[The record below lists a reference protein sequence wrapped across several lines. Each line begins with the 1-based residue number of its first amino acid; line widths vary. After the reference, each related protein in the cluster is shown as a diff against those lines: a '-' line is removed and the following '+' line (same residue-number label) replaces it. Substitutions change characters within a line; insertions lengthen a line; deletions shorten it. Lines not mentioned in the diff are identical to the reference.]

1 MEPRLAEELRVR
13 GITLEALKRVG
24 IFPENIHRGT
34 SKIVFVIPDDGAYLL
49 YKDNFDDANRELL
62 YSRFLG
68 VVFGDLIVEEVRIT
82 DRTNPLIKLL
92 NPSNDRLITKKTIV
106 KHFALKN
113 EHTNQAKYQPAANST
128 LDVTEAVLQ
137 FTMTSADT
145 LAIKNIV
152 NLDPK
157 APNIGLID
165 GRPCLMDTDGYLFYP
180 VPHKYIDYFRDS
192 SKLLGLCNL
201 VGHGLTKEMFKK
213 NLHLYPDLD
222 FERAIELFV
231 GLDRNIKKEIRQ
243 HVETVMNSVTVD
255 GNTVDLSPLFE
266 NLQFPE
272 EVLKHYAGDDENFV
286 EMLTVMGLVPVE
298 QKEEAKALILK
309 KQQQKKEREN
319 KRLMEEVEQERAT
332 RRKTGGNAKSKRMK
346 KIKKKT
352 K

>member
-113 EHTNQAKYQPAANST
+113 EHTNQAEYQPAANSALQAEYQPAANSALQAEYQPAANST

-165 GRPCLMDTDGYLFYP
+165 GRPCLMDTDGY
-180 VPHKYIDYFRDS
+180 YFIQF
-192 SKLLGLCNL
+192 
-201 VGHGLTKEMFKK
+201 HT
-213 NLHLYPDLD
+213 
-222 FERAIELFV
+222 
-231 GLDRNIKKEIRQ
+231 
-243 HVETVMNSVTVD
+243 
-255 GNTVDLSPLFE
+255 NT
-266 NLQFPE
+266 
-272 EVLKHYAGDDENFV
+272 
-286 EMLTVMGLVPVE
+286 
-298 QKEEAKALILK
+298 
-309 KQQQKKEREN
+309 
-319 KRLMEEVEQERAT
+319 
-332 RRKTGGNAKSKRMK
+332 
-346 KIKKKT
+346 
-352 K
+352 

>member
-1 MEPRLAEELRVR
+1 
-13 GITLEALKRVG
+13 
-24 IFPENIHRGT
+24 
-34 SKIVFVIPDDGAYLL
+34 
-49 YKDNFDDANRELL
+49 
-62 YSRFLG
+62 
-68 VVFGDLIVEEVRIT
+68 
-82 DRTNPLIKLL
+82 
-92 NPSNDRLITKKTIV
+92 
-106 KHFALKN
+106 
-113 EHTNQAKYQPAANST
+113 
-128 LDVTEAVLQ
+128 
-137 FTMTSADT
+137 
-145 LAIKNIV
+145 
-152 NLDPK
+152 
-157 APNIGLID
+157 
-165 GRPCLMDTDGYLFYP
+165 
-180 VPHKYIDYFRDS
+180 
-192 SKLLGLCNL
+192 
-201 VGHGLTKEMFKK
+201 MFQK

-332 RRKTGGNAKSKRMK
+332 RRKTGGNSKSKRMK
-346 KIKKKT
+346 KNKKKT
-352 K
+352 KNKKNKRKSKKNI